1 MRWGRTLLRFLQF
14 ALALVALATISR
26 AFVGAS
32 YYGYSSMLG
41 SSAAT
46 YTQLV
51 TYTSMLVGLFL
62 FLFVELL
69 RYFKRP
75 TPRIVEQL
83 MDLVLAAM
91 LVVAGI
97 VLVVSDYVAHC
108 SVYGYMLRCN
118 LLKTAVVFSFLT
130 AAAHLA
136 SFLLSSCED
145 YGSKRERT
153 GSHSDYDTRP
163 SSMCL
168 LCTRVLLRFIQF
180 CSSLVAYVALQTACV
195 TSQRTAGSRSVGVV
209 VRSGA
214 VNFAMV
220 INFLAFVY
228 AFAFLIFIEWL
239 RMCNRPVHLCEKV
252 LDFVALVCLTV
263 ATLVLLL
270 SDISLHCRGNYGRF
284 LHCGGLYLA
293 IAMSFLSMGSFLSIV
308 LLECP
313 RAGATPVPVITAQP
327 PQRAPPAST

>member
-1 MRWGRTLLRFLQF
+1 MASRT
-14 ALALVALATISR
+14 A
-26 AFVGAS
+26 
-32 YYGYSSMLG
+32 
-41 SSAAT
+41 
-46 YTQLV
+46 
-51 TYTSMLVGLFL
+51 
-62 FLFVELL
+62 
-69 RYFKRP
+69 
-75 TPRIVEQL
+75 
-83 MDLVLAAM
+83 
-91 LVVAGI
+91 
-97 VLVVSDYVAHC
+97 
-108 SVYGYMLRCN
+108 
-118 LLKTAVVFSFLT
+118 
-130 AAAHLA
+130 
-136 SFLLSSCED
+136 
-145 YGSKRERT
+145 
-153 GSHSDYDTRP
+153 RP

-195 TSQRTAGSRSVGVV
+195 TIQRTAGSRSVGVV

-214 VNFAMV
+214 MNFAMV

-308 LLECP
+308 LLEWCAEDDETRRPEDHEAQRQNDRGSGAYSFHGSP

>member
-1 MRWGRTLLRFLQF
+1 MQVSPVPKKSKDSSFSILQNATEDASSQEDWNQPIKVEMTQGGTMRWGRTLLRFLQF

-108 SVYGYMLRCN
+108 SVYGYMLRCS

-153 GSHSDYDTRP
+153 GSHSDYDSETGHGHP
-163 SSMCL
+163 S
-168 LCTRVLLRFIQF
+168 
-180 CSSLVAYVALQTACV
+180 
-195 TSQRTAGSRSVGVV
+195 AGYH
-209 VRSGA
+209 A
-214 VNFAMV
+214 
-220 INFLAFVY
+220 
-228 AFAFLIFIEWL
+228 E
-239 RMCNRPVHLCEKV
+239 
-252 LDFVALVCLTV
+252 
-263 ATLVLLL
+263 
-270 SDISLHCRGNYGRF
+270 
-284 LHCGGLYLA
+284 
-293 IAMSFLSMGSFLSIV
+293 
-308 LLECP
+308 
-313 RAGATPVPVITAQP
+313 ATPTG
-327 PQRAPPAST
+327 ASTPKGASNRV